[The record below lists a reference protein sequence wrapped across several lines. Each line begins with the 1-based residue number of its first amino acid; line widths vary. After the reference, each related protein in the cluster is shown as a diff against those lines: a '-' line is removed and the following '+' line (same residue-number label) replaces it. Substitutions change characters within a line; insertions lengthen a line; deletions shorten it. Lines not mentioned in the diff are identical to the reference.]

1 MISGHF
7 TLTYRL
13 SNLAWSLVV
22 LFIVTQSYAIL
33 ETRGVADPEG
43 FIVNT
48 SKPIPVNTYEDD
60 AQVSLMHALSYFGP
74 TTNTFDVATN
84 FGGPLLHLAKPVMWL
99 GAKLG
104 LIKRFDDRSLYILY
118 PNELKR
124 IFILF
129 SFYKLSILTLLPL
142 SVFWLLNNFF
152 SRRAGHLA
160 LFFLLGMPF
169 LSGFELR
176 LKPDGVVFAIT
187 ILSLM
192 HQLAYSQSSNSKHL
206 YLAAVFLALATSMK
220 FTMATATFTYIACF
234 IAGSYYNAPHLSI
247 SKSIQLICKAT
258 ILGIIVF
265 TLANPRII
273 PGLLIFVDFIF
284 RYTAHNAQS
293 SSLGD
298 FFTTILFR
306 LTNFQ
311 AFLGSPLGYFA
322 LPAFVFSLLQ
332 ALRAKQF
339 ISPWSILGLLYIFQI
354 LFLWAIAHNHVV
366 RNLTYYYYGQALLSL
381 ILIALL
387 VDYILTLSSK
397 QFVIH
402 MIVLTSTICT
412 IALLLNTQLSVLKF
426 ISGPS
431 TRQLAQAWVD
441 KHIPPGASLGLP
453 VPKSGHM
460 VFYDRFMPDP
470 YRYRIL
476 PVGLDGKLTDNIKP
490 SYILWV
496 RTNPL
501 QTVFSHPDYEQIA
514 LFDTGKHL
522 PREAFNFF
530 QDDMYFVYRR
540 IEQLE
545 QSCLS
550 TGPADADTALGTALA
565 DERDQEFNLIQY
577 KSSGIFPQDLTVL
590 NYNNGRFLPFGRSLF
605 LSAIRHPTSPVT
617 YLHQTSPELLRLWG
631 VKYIAAKRDEAFLST
646 FASWNREFAP
656 MSPSTKPEFPE
667 GIGLYQFTGYD
678 GMAHFL
684 PSPPIEMINTTK
696 PRRYGLLERHRIKS
710 YGPLYLQDTLPRDTR
725 IIRVQMTIECT
736 GSMDLLLKS
745 RDHSTSLLLGPGHN
759 VVDFPLPIS
768 DTETP
773 AYELNPAEPSAS
785 GTIKQIITSPL
796 LIEQATTWSL
806 SVNEAFATVNANSN
820 GFVAFALPF
829 HPYWTAEVDG
839 KFARPEPGPGNVVI
853 VPVNSGQHLVSLRYA
868 DLQ

>member
-1 MISGHF
+1 
-7 TLTYRL
+7 
-13 SNLAWSLVV
+13 
-22 LFIVTQSYAIL
+22 
-33 ETRGVADPEG
+33 
-43 FIVNT
+43 
-48 SKPIPVNTYEDD
+48 
-60 AQVSLMHALSYFGP
+60 MHALSYFGP

-118 PNELKR
+118 PNELER
-124 IFILF
+124 IFKLF
-129 SFYKLSILTLLPL
+129 SFYKLSVLVLLPL
-142 SVFWLLNNFF
+142 SVFWFLNNFF
-152 SRRAGHLA
+152 SRRSGHLA

-192 HQLAYSQSSNSKHL
+192 HQLAYAKSSNSKHL

-220 FTMATATFTYIACF
+220 FTMATAAFTYIACF
-234 IAGSYYNAPHLSI
+234 IAGSHCNDHPLSRG
-247 SKSIQLICKAT
+247 KSIRLFCKAT
-258 ILGIIVF
+258 TLGIIVF
-265 TLANPRII
+265 ILANPRII

-284 RYTAHNAQS
+284 RYTTHNAQS
-293 SSLGD
+293 SPPGD
-298 FFTTILFR
+298 FFSTVLFR
-306 LTNFQ
+306 LSNFR
-311 AFLGSPLGYFA
+311 AFFGSPLGYLA
-322 LPAFVFSLLQ
+322 LPAFALSLLQ

-339 ISPWSILGLLYIFQI
+339 ISPWSILVSLYILQI
-354 LFLWAIAHNHVV
+354 LFLWIIAHNHVV
-366 RNLTYYYYGQALLSL
+366 LNLTYYYYGQALLSL
-381 ILIALL
+381 ILISLL
-387 VDYILTLSSK
+387 VDYILTVSSK
-397 QFVIH
+397 YL
-402 MIVLTSTICT
+402 VLYTIISISTACT
-412 IALLLNTQLSVLKF
+412 IALSLNTQLSVLKY
-426 ISGPS
+426 ISSPS

-441 KHIPPGASLGLP
+441 KHIPPGASLGIP
-453 VPKSGHM
+453 VPQSGHM

-470 YRYRIL
+470 YRHRIL
-476 PVGLDGKLTDNIKP
+476 PIGLNGNLTDNFKP

-501 QTVFSHPDYEQIA
+501 QTAFSHPDYEQIA

-530 QDDMYFVYRR
+530 QDDIYFVYRR
-540 IEQLE
+540 IEQLD
-545 QSCLS
+545 QTFLS
-550 TGPADADTALGTALA
+550 IGPTDADTALGTALA
-565 DERDQEFNLIQY
+565 DALDQEFNLIQY

-631 VKYIAAKRDEAFLST
+631 VKYIAAKQDEAFLRT
-646 FASWNREFAP
+646 LASWTREFAP
-656 MSPSTKPEFPE
+656 MSPSTKPELPE
-667 GIGLYQFTGYD
+667 GIGLYQLADYD
-678 GMAHFL
+678 GMTHFL
-684 PSPPIEMINTTK
+684 PSPPIEMISTTK
-696 PRRYGLLERHRIKS
+696 PRLYGVLERHRIKP
-710 YGPLYLQDTLPRDTR
+710 YGSLHLQDSLPRNTR

-736 GSMDLLLKS
+736 GSMDLLLKTG
-745 RDHSTSLLLGPGHN
+745 DLSTSLLLGPGRN
-759 VVDFPLPIS
+759 FVDYPLSIS
-768 DTETP
+768 ETQTP
-773 AYELNPAEPSAS
+773 SYELNPAEPSAS

-839 KFARPEPGPGNVVI
+839 KPARPEPGPGNVVI

-868 DLQ
+868 DFR